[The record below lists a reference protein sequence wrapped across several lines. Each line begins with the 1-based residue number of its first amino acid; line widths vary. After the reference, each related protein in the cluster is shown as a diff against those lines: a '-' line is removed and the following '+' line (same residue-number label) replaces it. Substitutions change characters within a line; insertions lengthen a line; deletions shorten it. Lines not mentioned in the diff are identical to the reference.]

1 MFKKKW
7 LLLGGVVVLFLA
19 ISITAVSGNSLSNLF
34 NFKKVDGIKQ
44 VQEGVIVDL
53 PTRKDKLEV
62 VNSIDQ
68 ITAAPTLNLKAT
80 AEDKTVYTKHFVAE
94 DTGKE
99 IYIPYVKEQTK
110 DVIIYDPVTTLTSVP
125 IPETDE
131 YLISFDG
138 TIYKTDWENSKL
150 TKFLKDEVNGYE
162 KDVVLS
168 YNGTP
173 IWGTN
178 PIVNP
183 TGTYMLFFS
192 ERSVVRGNM
201 NGGMWIKNIKTGDE
215 TPTLFEGS
223 GSVVGW
229 MNDTELV
236 FDGIE
241 IVLIDLETGDIQK
254 LVENGAKNVAL
265 VKDQLVYQDAP
276 GSLILQSVIT
286 GEKTTISSSLINWI
300 GSYQTRGSWIALVNI
315 VRDEDRERSVV
326 LYNIDS
332 KNWKVI
338 TSPTNTWIDGAFW
351 ADDSTLHI
359 WTSKKGRMD
368 EATYI
373 VNIDEVEVVQ

>member
-1 MFKKKW
+1 MHKKKW
-7 LLLGGVVVLFLA
+7 LLVGGVVILVIA
-19 ISITAVSGNSLSNLF
+19 ISISAVSGKSGFNLF
-34 NFKKVDGIKQ
+34 DFNKEDGIKQ

-53 PTRKDKLEV
+53 PTKKDKLDV
-62 VNSIDQ
+62 VNSIDP
-68 ITAAPTLNLKAT
+68 ITAAPTLNLKAK

-94 DTGKE
+94 DTGKK
-99 IYIPYVKEQTK
+99 IDIPYVKEQTK
-110 DVIIYDPVTTLTSVP
+110 DVIIYDPVSTITSVP
-125 IPETDE
+125 IEGTDE
-131 YLISFDG
+131 YVISFDG
-138 TIYKTDWENSKL
+138 TIYKTDWKNSKL
-150 TKFLKDEVNGYE
+150 KKFLKDEVDGYE

-192 ERSVVRGNM
+192 ERSVVKGNM
-201 NGGMWIKNIKTGDE
+201 NGGMWIKNLKTGDE
-215 TPTLFEGS
+215 RPILLQGS
-223 GSVVGW
+223 GAVVGW
-229 MNDTELV
+229 LNDTELV
-236 FDGIE
+236 FDGTE
-241 IVLIDLETGDIQK
+241 IVLLNLETGDLQK

-286 GEKTTISSSLINWI
+286 GEKTTISSSLINRI
-300 GSYQTRGSWIALVNI
+300 SSFQTQGSWIALVNI
-315 VRDEDRERSVV
+315 LRDEERERNVV

-332 KNWKVI
+332 KIWKVI
-338 TSPTNTWIDGAFW
+338 TAPTNIWIDGALW

-359 WTSKKGRMD
+359 WTSTKGTMD